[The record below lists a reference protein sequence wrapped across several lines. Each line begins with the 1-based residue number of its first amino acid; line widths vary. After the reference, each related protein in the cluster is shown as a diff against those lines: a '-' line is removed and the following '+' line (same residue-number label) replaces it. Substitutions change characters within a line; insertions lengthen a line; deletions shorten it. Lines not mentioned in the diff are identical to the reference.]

1 MAVFYKKTQRRNPM
15 DPSAP
20 KKWYCVLRRV
30 KKASTRDVAVA
41 AAEKSMASAKEIELS
56 IVNYFQIIINLLK
69 DGRSVEIE
77 NFGTFRLTVSAKG
90 ADTQEEFNANF
101 INKANI
107 RFIPSKY
114 LRNDV
119 SDITYIDTD
128 EFSKNTPV
136 KP

>member
-30 KKASTRDVAVA
+30 KKALTKDVAAA
-41 AAEKSMASAKEIELS
+41 AAEKSMASPKEIELS
-56 IVNYFQIIINLLK
+56 IVNYFQIIVNLLK

-77 NFGTFRLTVSAKG
+77 NFGTFRLTVSVQG
-90 ADTQEEFNANF
+90 ADTAEEFNANY
-101 INKANI
+101 INQANI
-107 RFIPSKY
+107 RFIPSKS
-114 LRNDV
+114 LRGDI
-119 SDITYIDTD
+119 SDITYIDAD
-128 EFSKNTPV
+128 DFSKDTPP